1 MASIASAE
9 GVCEEQAADVAVIGK
24 AFVAPGGGEHEAAGA
39 DDLRGGGPAFD
50 GLGEILIERAAAGGG
65 AGDGESVRARDP
77 EGFAHLGATGAVG
90 GEGFTAEK
98 AGDRAVGFEG
108 DVDEKIDGPERAAG
122 AHVGLGGVVF
132 ETAQVLVIS
141 PITGAA

>member
-1 MASIASAE
+1 M
-9 GVCEEQAADVAVIGK
+9 GK
-24 AFVAPGGGEHEAAGA
+24 ACGHGTLRASRTWAQPARWAA
-39 DDLRGGGPAFD
+39 RVSPPKKRV
-50 GLGEILIERAAAGGG
+50 I
-65 AGDGESVRARDP
+65 ARW
-77 EGFAHLGATGAVG
+77 GV
-90 GEGFTAEK
+90 
-98 AGDRAVGFEG
+98 EG